1 MVCFWQS
8 RSCSDQNGRGFDGL
22 TGRSNVLRR
31 EHDNQGVE
39 SLILS
44 QISWKRVGGPGVV
57 VEVLEG
63 SCRPTE
69 TRIAPFRGKGGM
81 LKSIG
86 KLQHEWRPGS
96 PAWCAEVLESVVQ
109 ANRNEDRAV
118 TGEGRG
124 VQFDW

>member
-1 MVCFWQS
+1 MVGAFLLAPSLGLAEALFSPSRNCAIQNGLFWHS
-8 RSCSDQNGRGFDGL
+8 RNCSDQNGRGFDGL
-22 TGRSNVLRR
+22 TGRSNILRR

-39 SLILS
+39 SFILS

-69 TRIAPFRGKGGM
+69 RRIAPFRGKGGM

-86 KLQHEWRPGS
+86 ELQHE
-96 PAWCAEVLESVVQ
+96 
-109 ANRNEDRAV
+109 
-118 TGEGRG
+118 
-124 VQFDW
+124 